1 MLLLVTILKA
11 LNEVAL
17 YALLG
22 QGILYLFAGAKRN
35 QNFAYNLLKAITSP
49 AMKLTRA
56 IAPRFVVDEHI
67 PFLAF
72 FLGLVLWFVLG
83 RAQNNL
89 CAQISFQSAVC
100 AKYVTGT

>member
-22 QGILYLFAGAKRN
+22 QGILYLFAGARRN
-35 QNFAYNLLKAITSP
+35 QNFVYNLLKAITSP
-49 AMKLTRA
+49 AMKVTRA

-67 PFLAF
+67 PFLTLF
-72 FLGLVLWFVLG
+72 LVLLLEFILIV
-83 RAQNNL
+83 
-89 CAQISFQSAVC
+89 
-100 AKYVTGT
+100 AKLYLLTQAGERVA